1 MGKELKG
8 GTNKM
13 TKRIII
19 TIRVIL
25 IVGISIY
32 FLDSFLEHKN
42 KQQQP
47 VQKKTKEI
55 DYENMIKNPKK
66 LCRSFN

>member
-47 VQKKTKEI
+47 VQKKTKE
-55 DYENMIKNPKK
+55 NKRN
-66 LCRSFN
+66 